1 MTVLIYWFR
10 NDLRLTDNPALL
22 EACRHADYLLPV
34 YIHSPSEEVDHAL
47 GFPRKGHHYQA
58 FLRES
63 LDDLRAQLRTLGSDL
78 LEYTGEPVDLLAQ
91 LVTLSGADAIYC
103 ERIEAPE
110 EMHQC
115 QQIHSLGIPLKE
127 FWQSSMLSLDKLPF
141 PAQEM
146 PDTFTQFRKEIERT
160 DFKFASPVDMPAAIP
175 PLPKISKTLQTE
187 AIYPVIT
194 SSKQFIG
201 GEREASAHLKQ
212 YLERRLPDSYK
223 ETRNQLIGKDYSSK
237 FSPWLALGCISARTI
252 AAELATYEQCYGA
265 NDGTYWLWF
274 ELMWRD
280 YFRFLHFKYGRR
292 LYREK
297 GLSTLPIPR
306 NDPRSFERWSAG
318 STGEPLVDAGMR
330 ELLQS
335 GYLSNRMRQIVASY
349 WIYDLQG
356 DWRLG
361 ASWFE
366 SQLMDYDVY
375 SNQGNWLYL
384 AGRGTDP
391 RGGRRFNIAK
401 QTQDHDPRGEYQSL
415 WL

>member
-1 MTVLIYWFR
+1 MTS
-10 NDLRLTDNPALL
+10 A
-22 EACRHADYLLPV
+22 
-34 YIHSPSEEVDHAL
+34 
-47 GFPRKGHHYQA
+47 
-58 FLRES
+58 
-63 LDDLRAQLRTLGSDL
+63 
-78 LEYTGEPVDLLAQ
+78 
-91 LVTLSGADAIYC
+91 
-103 ERIEAPE
+103 
-110 EMHQC
+110 
-115 QQIHSLGIPLKE
+115 
-127 FWQSSMLSLDKLPF
+127 KLC
-141 PAQEM
+141 
-146 PDTFTQFRKEIERT
+146 
-160 DFKFASPVDMPAAIP
+160 
-175 PLPKISKTLQTE
+175 
-187 AIYPVIT
+187 
-194 SSKQFIG
+194 IG
-201 GEREASAHLKQ
+201 GERNAAAHLKQ

-223 ETRNQLIGKDYSSK
+223 ETRNQLIGQDYSSK
-237 FSPWLALGCISARTI
+237 LSPWLALGCISARTI
-252 AAELATYEQCYGA
+252 AAELAIYEQRYGA

-280 YFRFLHFKYGRR
+280 YFRFLHFKYGRQ
-292 LYREK
+292 LYQEK
-297 GLSTLPIPR
+297 GLSKLPVVHS
-306 NDPRSFERWSAG
+306 DPRKFERWCSG
-318 STGEPLVDAGMR
+318 NTGEPLVDAGMR

-366 SQLMDYDVY
+366 SQLIDYDVY